1 MVNKIFGSITIL
13 IVVVQILFSFYY
25 SSEIINQ
32 NNYLN
37 SNQTKLD
44 LLQTNNQELENQLAK
59 ITSLNYLQSIIQ
71 SKNLI
76 PIKQEINLNQ
86 Q

>member
-1 MVNKIFGSITIL
+1 MINKIFGSVTIL
-13 IVVVQILFSFYY
+13 IVIAQILFSFYY

-37 SNQTKLD
+37 SSQTKLD
-44 LLQTNNQELENQLAK
+44 LLKTNNQELENQLTK
-59 ITSLNYLQSIIQ
+59 ITSLNYLQPIIQ

-86 Q
+86 